1 MQNRA
6 WIPLFILDLLL
17 VVVFAALGR
26 SSHAETLDAAGIL
39 GTAGPFLLALAAF
52 SAVTRV
58 WREPARLWPH
68 GVVLWVGTV
77 VLGLGLRV
85 LFGATAA
92 LPFVIVATIVL
103 GVFLLGRRGLTLLL
117 LRRKVRANQ
126 PVN

>member
-1 MQNRA
+1 MQNRV
-6 WIPLFILDLLL
+6 WIPLFVLDLLL

-26 SSHAETLDAAGIL
+26 NSHTETLDVAGIL

-52 SAVTRV
+52 SAVTLI

-68 GVVLWVGTV
+68 GVVVWVGTV
-77 VLGLGLRV
+77 VLGLVLRV